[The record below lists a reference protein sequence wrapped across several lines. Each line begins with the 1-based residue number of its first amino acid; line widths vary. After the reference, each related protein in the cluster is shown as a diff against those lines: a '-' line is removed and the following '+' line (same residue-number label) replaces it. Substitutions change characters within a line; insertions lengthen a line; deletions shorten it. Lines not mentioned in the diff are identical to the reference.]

1 MPGCSA
7 SWESWGGT
15 FSHFHLDATPVFL
28 AVGALRA
35 QVMEDQR
42 LIWYKPGEKPLGF
55 AAPVKR
61 LLDGLAN
68 ESIELETS
76 QQ

>member
-1 MPGCSA
+1 M
-7 SWESWGGT
+7 
-15 FSHFHLDATPVFL
+15 FL
-28 AVGALRA
+28 AVGAVRA

-42 LIWYKPGEKPLGF
+42 LIWYKPGDKPLGF

-61 LLDGLAN
+61 LLDALAN
-68 ESIELETS
+68 EGTELEMS